1 MALAELHSW
10 SSPYVEESIFVVS
23 VTSKNEVLKLNYNKT
38 LTKEKEK
45 KNYIV
50 NDLLYVSQRMGSTA
64 MLYQSS
70 CVDSRKQNLP

>member
-1 MALAELHSW
+1 M
-10 SSPYVEESIFVVS
+10 EESIFVVS